1 MARPFDEC
9 VRNELKILSS
19 LVNDH
24 IRGLHVDSTE
34 KVMNIMESI
43 LKQCGNLVERY
54 PKLIELMAIVVKLQ
68 SREASVEIEAMKW
81 LEESLDIE
89 TCVLLIDMWMMALVA
104 KDLSAIVTF
113 ARVKVVDKSADS
125 SHDTKLTVNQQ
136 VVEVVQT
143 QGRDDAGLV
152 RLFLPVVPEP
162 IYLAYELNI
171 TDVGPKDLHKLISK
185 DSVEDEICAA
195 VSTILQHTAND

>member
-1 MARPFDEC
+1 MARTFDEC

-54 PKLIELMAIVVKLQ
+54 PKLIELMAIVVELQ

>member
-19 LVNDH
+19 PVNDH

-54 PKLIELMAIVVKLQ
+54 PKLIELMAIVVELQ

-104 KDLSAIVTF
+104 KDLGAIVTF

-152 RLFLPVVPEP
+152 RLFLSAVPEP

>member
-143 QGRDDAGLV
+143 QGRNDAGLV

-185 DSVEDEICAA
+185 ESVEDEICAA

>member
-152 RLFLPVVPEP
+152 RLFLLVVPEP

-185 DSVEDEICAA
+185 DSVRRR
-195 VSTILQHTAND
+195 